1 MLAILRKSFILD
13 VLLGSK
19 YASICSVFNS
29 GYKMPPETFIQLV
42 DFALQTVSSLKL
54 LYWIKISS
62 TPMQLDTTAELG
74 KTNLQFSL
82 TGLVLNDFFFFF
94 FLIGIHPMQG

>member
-1 MLAILRKSFILD
+1 
-13 VLLGSK
+13 
-19 YASICSVFNS
+19 
-29 GYKMPPETFIQLV
+29 MPPETFIQLV

-94 FLIGIHPMQG
+94 LIGIHPMQG